1 MNKYLWEDGEGGPA
15 NATQV
20 GNVASGRSGKIDTF
34 GHKKRINNND
44 DFYSMLLEL
53 DDCTNDDKLTESK
66 SQYSGNAITL
76 ATNFIEY
83 ANEPNFFSE
92 TERTLYS
99 NLAKII
105 KDRYKDDDS
114 ITILKTQTGY
124 EIILNVEL

>member
-1 MNKYLWEDGEGGPA
+1 MNKYLREDGENGPT

-20 GNVASGRSGKIDTF
+20 GNVASGKSGKIDTF
-34 GHKKRINNND
+34 GHKKHINNSD

-53 DDCTNDDKLTESK
+53 DDYANDGKLTESR
-66 SQYSGNAITL
+66 SQYSGNAVAL
-76 ATNFIEY
+76 ATNFMEY

-105 KDRYKDDDS
+105 NDRYKDDDN

-124 EIILNVEL
+124 KIILNLDL